1 VAPDKMAQGNMDGV
15 VLCIAAGPGPRTPE
29 GYAKARRL
37 ADRKLAAVRQ
47 LVSDPANNLVLAQSA
62 RDADEAKADGRRFVF
77 LGFQNTQIIGTD
89 IDALDE
95 FRAAGVTVFALNHMG
110 HNDCADSSRPSFIA
124 AAGRHEPEEEHGG
137 LSAFGKH
144 AIRRI
149 NDLGGLV
156 DVSQSS
162 MNATLQAVE
171 LSRAPVIASHSNVRA
186 LCDVSRNLSDAEI
199 DAIAARGGVIHV
211 APFRGYLFDTTNR
224 QLVDDIRNARL
235 AADLPETYL
244 YPFELYWEIRDPD
257 EQVAFRDTISTLL
270 GPGSLDSLMNH
281 IDYIVRRAG
290 VDHVG
295 IGTDF
300 NHGGGMQGF
309 NEASDAPNVTAALLA
324 RGYTPAE
331 VDKIWGRNFLRA
343 LTAAQA
349 AAE

>member
-1 VAPDKMAQGNMDGV
+1 
-15 VLCIAAGPGPRTPE
+15 
-29 GYAKARRL
+29 
-37 ADRKLAAVRQ
+37 
-47 LVSDPANNLVLAQSA
+47 
-62 RDADEAKADGRRFVF
+62 
-77 LGFQNTQIIGTD
+77 
-89 IDALDE
+89 
-95 FRAAGVTVFALNHMG
+95 
-110 HNDCADSSRPSFIA
+110 
-124 AAGRHEPEEEHGG
+124 
-137 LSAFGKH
+137 
-144 AIRRI
+144 
-149 NDLGGLV
+149 
-156 DVSQSS
+156 
-162 MNATLQAVE
+162 
-171 LSRAPVIASHSNVRA
+171 
-186 LCDVSRNLSDAEI
+186 
-199 DAIAARGGVIHV
+199 VIHV

-235 AADLPETYL
+235 AAGLPETYL

-281 IDYIVRRAG
+281 IDYIVRRTG